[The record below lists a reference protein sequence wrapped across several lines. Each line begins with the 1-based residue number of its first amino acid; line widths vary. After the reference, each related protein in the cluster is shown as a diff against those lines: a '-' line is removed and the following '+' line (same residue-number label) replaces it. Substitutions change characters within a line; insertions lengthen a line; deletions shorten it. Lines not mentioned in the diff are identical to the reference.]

1 MGIGTV
7 NRATLGRLALSG
19 LVIGVITGVVFGLV
33 RDSLW
38 VGVFNGLVYGIGLS
52 VVDHIFRRS
61 TAMDELSFRQRRTVL
76 RNGEGTDDPELA
88 PALIDCPSGGA
99 SSPPSPFV
107 PPKN

>member
-38 VGVFNGLVYGIGLS
+38 VGVFNGLVYAIGLS

-76 RNGEGTDDPELA
+76 RKLRNGERTDDPELA
-88 PALIDCPSGGA
+88 PALIDCPS
-99 SSPPSPFV
+99 SPPSPFV